1 MVSFAGLFE
10 NLMHT
15 FQTQQALR
23 AALAQERKENK
34 TIGFV
39 PTMGAL
45 HPGHLELV
53 RRCIAE
59 NDICVVSI
67 FVNPTQFNDKN
78 DLLNY
83 PRNFDKDFQLLEKAG
98 CHYIFAPSEE
108 DIYPEPDIRVF
119 DFGELACV
127 MEGRFRPGHF
137 NGVAQ
142 VVSKLFEI
150 VEPNRAYFGLKD
162 FQQLTIV
169 RDLAKQL
176 KLNIEIVPVPVVR
189 EYDGLAMS
197 SRNMRL
203 NPGQRKEA
211 ANISRIL
218 KESNSLH
225 KLHSVTELKTWVGDQ
240 INQSPELDVEYFDIV
255 DGFTLKSIVN
265 WEDTEYPVG
274 CIAVFAGDVRLIDN
288 IIYN

>member
-1 MVSFAGLFE
+1 MR
-10 NLMHT
+10 T
-15 FQTQQALR
+15 FQTQQALKT
-23 AALAQERKENK
+23 ALAQERKENK

-53 RRCIAE
+53 RRCMAE

-83 PRNFDKDFQLLEKAG
+83 PRNFNKDFQLLEKAG
-98 CHYIFAPSEE
+98 CYCVFAPSEE

-127 MEGRFRPGHF
+127 MEGQFRPGHF

-150 VEPNRAYFGLKD
+150 VQPNRAYFGLKD
-162 FQQLTIV
+162 FQQLAIV
-169 RDLAKQL
+169 RDLVRQL
-176 KLNIEIVPVPVVR
+176 KLNVEIVPVPIVR

-197 SRNMRL
+197 SRNTRL
-203 NPGQRKEA
+203 NQSQRKEA

-218 KESNSLH
+218 KESNSLR
-225 KLHSVTELKTWVGDQ
+225 KSYTVSELIIWVRDQ
-240 INQSPELDVEYFDIV
+240 INQSPELEVEYFNIV
-255 DGFTLKSIVN
+255 NGFTLKPINN

-288 IIYN
+288 IAYE

>member
-1 MVSFAGLFE
+1 MQI
-10 NLMHT
+10 
-15 FQTQQALR
+15 FQTQSALKTI
-23 AALAQERKENK
+23 LDQERKETK

-45 HPGHLELV
+45 HSGHLELV
-53 RRCIAE
+53 RRCVAE

-67 FVNPTQFNDKN
+67 FVNPTQFNNKS

-83 PRNFDKDFQLLEKAG
+83 PRDLGADSEMLKKIG
-98 CHYIFAPSEE
+98 CHYVFAPSEDE
-108 DIYPEPDIRVF
+108 IYPEPDTRVF
-119 DFGELACV
+119 NFGNLADV
-127 MEGRFRPGHF
+127 MEGQFRPGHF

-142 VVSKLFEI
+142 VVSKLFDI
-150 VEPNRAYFGLKD
+150 VMPDRAYFGLKD
-162 FQQLTIV
+162 FQQLVII
-169 RDLAKQL
+169 RDLVKQL
-176 KLNIEIVPVPVVR
+176 NLNVEIVPVPIIR
-189 EYDGLAMS
+189 EKDGLAMS

-203 NPGQRKEA
+203 NPEQRKEA
-211 ANISRIL
+211 ANISRVL
-218 KESNSLH
+218 KESGSLH
-225 KLHSVTELKTWVGDQ
+225 KLYTVAELKIWVRDQ

>member
-1 MVSFAGLFE
+1 MQI
-10 NLMHT
+10 
-15 FQTQQALR
+15 FQTQSELKTI
-23 AALAQERKENK
+23 LDQERKETK

-53 RRCIAE
+53 RKCVAE
-59 NDICVVSI
+59 NDICVVSV
-67 FVNPTQFNDKN
+67 FVNPTQFNNKS

-83 PRNFDKDFQLLEKAG
+83 PRDLDADSEMLKKIG
-98 CHYIFAPSEE
+98 CHYVFAPSEDE
-108 DIYPEPDIRVF
+108 IYPEPDTRVF
-119 DFGELACV
+119 KFGNLADV
-127 MEGRFRPGHF
+127 MEGQFRPGHF
-137 NGVAQ
+137 CGVAQ
-142 VVSKLFEI
+142 VVSKLFDI
-150 VEPNRAYFGLKD
+150 VMPDRAYFGLKD
-162 FQQLTIV
+162 FQQLVII
-169 RDLAKQL
+169 RDLVKQL
-176 KLNIEIVPVPVVR
+176 NLNIEIVPVPIIR
-189 EYDGLAMS
+189 EEDGLAMS

-211 ANISRIL
+211 VNISRVL
-218 KESNSLH
+218 KESNPLH
-225 KLHSVTELKTWVGDQ
+225 KLYTVTELKIWVKDQ

-255 DGFTLKSIVN
+255 DGFTLKSIAN